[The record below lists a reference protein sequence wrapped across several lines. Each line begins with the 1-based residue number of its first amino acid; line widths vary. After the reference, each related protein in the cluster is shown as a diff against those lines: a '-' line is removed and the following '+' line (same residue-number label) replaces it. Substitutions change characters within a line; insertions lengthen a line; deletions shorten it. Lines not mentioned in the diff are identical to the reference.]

1 QRHINVVVLYSA
13 TAYCLLPRPHLRRPP
28 PPFTFAPLVV
38 ACKPPVP
45 SANLCSLRPCAFCF
59 VPSHCSIEFP
69 PSSITFFLTQP
80 LSSSSSSTLSLAPLL
95 GHTTP
100 KMSYH
105 ISQKLWSQLH
115 HFASFPQTGISL
127 RQMVQFGRNPNPGT
141 ILQAGSF
148 LAEELPI
155 RLAHRVKELDELPHD
170 LSKMPSIVKVKNW
183 YAQSFDELINFP
195 RPQLPE
201 SVQKVLQ
208 NAAQNAEP
216 LPESK
221 PNPSLLESASLD
233 EGPSSMSHSLVRR
246 NNGNGGSKS
255 RTLLE
260 QRYYA
265 NLPDHEWPTEIIQY
279 NEDFTK
285 AIEKIKKR
293 HDGVV
298 TTIAQGVLEYKRSR
312 KANTIQA
319 DVQSFLDRFYLS
331 RIGIR
336 ILIGQH
342 IALSRTSQ
350 TPSHLLGSGAAA
362 AAAAAAASSSSTL
375 TRPAGSDSAGPEAS
389 PEAEQYVGIIC
400 TNTNVGAMAHEAIE
414 NARFVCEEHYGLF
427 KGPPVQLVCPPDLTF
442 MYVPSHLNHMLFELL
457 KNSLRA
463 VVERYGVE
471 QEDNFPPI
479 KVIVV
484 EGKEDIT
491 IKISDEGGGIPR
503 SEMPLVWT
511 YMYTTAQSEDLDPE
525 FSASDFKAPMA
536 GFGYGLPLA
545 RLYARYFGGDLK
557 LISMEGYGTDVYLHL
572 NRLSSSSEPL
582 P

>member
-1 QRHINVVVLYSA
+1 
-13 TAYCLLPRPHLRRPP
+13 
-28 PPFTFAPLVV
+28 
-38 ACKPPVP
+38 
-45 SANLCSLRPCAFCF
+45 
-59 VPSHCSIEFP
+59 
-69 PSSITFFLTQP
+69 
-80 LSSSSSSTLSLAPLL
+80 
-95 GHTTP
+95 
-100 KMSYH
+100 
-105 ISQKLWSQLH
+105 
-115 HFASFPQTGISL
+115 
-127 RQMVQFGRNPNPGT
+127 MVQFGRNPNPGT

-170 LSKMPSIVKVKNW
+170 LSNMPSIVKVKNW
-183 YAQSFDELINFP
+183 YAQSFEELINFP
-195 RPQLPE
+195 KPSLPE
-201 SVQKVLQ
+201 SVQKALQ
-208 NAAQNAEP
+208 TAQAAAP
-216 LPESK
+216 LPEST
-221 PNPSLLESASLD
+221 PNPSLLESAALED
-233 EGPSSMSHSLVRR
+233 GPSTSSSWSSSQVAALTSNGAANGMMNGR
-246 NNGNGGSKS
+246 NGIKK
-255 RTLLE
+255 RALLE
-260 QRYYA
+260 HRYYA
-265 NLPDHEWPTEIIQY
+265 NLPDQNWPPEIQLY
-279 NEDFTK
+279 NEEFTR
-285 AIEKIKKR
+285 ALEKIKKR
-293 HDGVV
+293 HDAVV
-298 TTIAQGVLEYKRSR
+298 TTIAQGVLEYKRAR
-312 KANTIQA
+312 KAARIQA
-319 DVQSFLDRFYLS
+319 DVQSFLDRFYMS

-342 IALSRTSQ
+342 IALSRTA
-350 TPSHLLGSGAAA
+350 PNAPKMLEDGSRSR
-362 AAAAAAASSSSTL
+362 SSSS
-375 TRPAGSDSAGPEAS
+375 SAQLAARDGKPE
-389 PEAEQYVGIIC
+389 PEQYVGIIC

-427 KGPPVQLVCPPDLTF
+427 KGPPVQLVCPSDLTF

-471 QEDNFPPI
+471 NEDNFPPI

-491 IKISDEGGGIPR
+491 IKISDEGGGIAR